1 MFICILHGVLHSD
14 PRAPS
19 LTYCETHYAVECER
33 VWKVRPQKVRR
44 FVPHH
49 TASWGP
55 AESGPP
61 FGVFSTLGCLSDKAT
76 VHHPAR
82 DLLEHWKCSQN
93 FAGFRELLLQLTKVS
108 EGTGYSGQDTL

>member
-44 FVPHH
+44 LVPHH